1 MQNIK
6 YWYRSQTLIILT
18 SIHRWVHP
26 EFKDDEDLSSEA
38 QAGTGTEEEVAV
50 EIGDNREM
58 VDNGNNLRGEE
69 DIVVDMEMEPL
80 KAKQ

>member
-1 MQNIK
+1 M
-6 YWYRSQTLIILT
+6 ILFT
-18 SIHRWVHP
+18 TTVHRWVHP
-26 EFKDDEDLSSEA
+26 EFKDEEDLSSEA

-58 VDNGNNLRGEE
+58 VNNGNNLRGEE